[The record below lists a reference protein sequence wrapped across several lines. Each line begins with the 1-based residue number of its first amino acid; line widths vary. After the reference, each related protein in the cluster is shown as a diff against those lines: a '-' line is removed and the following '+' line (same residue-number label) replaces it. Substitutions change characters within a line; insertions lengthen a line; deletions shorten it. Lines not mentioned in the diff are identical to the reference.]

1 MDLLNLKNKV
11 LLLSAIFL
19 LSCRQGKE
27 SKYVFLK
34 DFPPIVIIN
43 GDESQMKESTLY
55 LLRDND
61 TIDKGHFKFYSKS
74 GNRIDVKIRLDR
86 RDSLQIKDKILFQM
100 KGKQFIISDF
110 QKLEVKSSGNPYII
124 SYKINGTA
132 FIDREGNIKL

>member
-11 LLLSAIFL
+11 LLLSAIL
-19 LSCRQGKE
+19 LLNCAPGKE
-27 SKYVFLK
+27 SKYVLLN

-43 GDESQMKESTLY
+43 GDESDIKESNIY

-61 TIDKGHFKFYSKS
+61 TIDKGHFKVYSKS
-74 GNRIDVKIRLDR
+74 DNKIDLKIGLDR
-86 RDSLQIKDKILFQM
+86 RDSLQVEDKILFQM
-100 KGKQFIISDF
+100 KGKQFTVSDF
-110 QKLEVKSSGNPYII
+110 QKLEVRSSGNPYII